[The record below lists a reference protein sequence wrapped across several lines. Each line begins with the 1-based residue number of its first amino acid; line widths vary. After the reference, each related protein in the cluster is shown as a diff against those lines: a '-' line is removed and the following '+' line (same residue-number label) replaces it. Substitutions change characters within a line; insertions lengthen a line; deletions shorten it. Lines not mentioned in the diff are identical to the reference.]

1 MKVAIR
7 VRAKDRAKVWGFLV
21 RHSPGMALPDRVF
34 LVSDEAARALREAGF
49 RFTVLSRDVSGAT
62 SGERI

>member
-7 VRAKDRAKVWGFLV
+7 VRARDRAKVWGFLV

-34 LVSDEAARALREAGF
+34 VVSEEAARDLQKAGF
-49 RFTVLSRDVSGAT
+49 RFTVISREASGAAA
-62 SGERI
+62 GERI

>member
-7 VRAKDRAKVWGFLV
+7 VRARDRAKVWGFLV

-34 LVSDEAARALREAGF
+34 VVSEEAVRALREAGF
-49 RFTVLSRDVSGAT
+49 RFSVISRETSGA
-62 SGERI
+62 SAGERI